1 MVKNPPA
8 NAGDIRDTG
17 LIPVSP
23 EVGKILWRRAWQ
35 LTPVFLPGESNGR
48 GAWQATVYRVAR
60 ELDTTE
66 VTKHSYTGENSI
78 VLFLKNVCS
87 VYY

>member
-35 LTPVFLPGESNGR
+35 LTPVFLPGKFHGQRSLASCSPKGHTES
-48 GAWQATVYRVAR
+48 
-60 ELDTTE
+60 DMTE
-66 VTKHSYTGENSI
+66 VI
-78 VLFLKNVCS
+78 
-87 VYY
+87 